1 MLGVRLVWGEG
12 VVGGGI
18 MADAN
23 ATLVAGNDMGY
34 VGSGGGGGGRV
45 WGVSIYMRG
54 LVEHFFY
61 FFLTAMFLIS
71 LKCEYY

>member
-1 MLGVRLVWGEG
+1 MTQCENELCWGLGWFGGEG

-34 VGSGGGGGGRV
+34 VGSGGGRV
-45 WGVSIYMRG
+45 WG
-54 LVEHFFY
+54 
-61 FFLTAMFLIS
+61 S
-71 LKCEYY
+71 LYARLS